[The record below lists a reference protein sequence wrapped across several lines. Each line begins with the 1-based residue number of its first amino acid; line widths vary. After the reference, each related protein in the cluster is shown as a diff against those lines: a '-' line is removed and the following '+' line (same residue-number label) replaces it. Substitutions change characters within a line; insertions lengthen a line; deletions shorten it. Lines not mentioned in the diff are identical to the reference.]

1 MENKYLPIGSVVKIS
16 DRQKKLMITGYLPIS
31 TNENQERKIWDYCGC
46 LYPEGVITTETNYV
60 FNQNNIEEICFLG
73 LEDDEQ
79 KKFQEKI
86 QEAVKS
92 LRNLGNN

>member
-16 DRQKKLMITGYLPIS
+16 DSQKKLMITGYLPIE
-31 TNENQERKIWDYCGC
+31 TNENEERKIWDYCGC
-46 LYPEGVITTETNYV
+46 LYPEGIIITSTNYV
-60 FNQNNIEEICFLG
+60 FNQDKIEEVCFLG

-86 QEAVKS
+86 QETVRK
-92 LRNLGNN
+92 LRNLDNN

>member
-1 MENKYLPIGSVVKIS
+1 
-16 DRQKKLMITGYLPIS
+16 MITGYLPIS

>member
-16 DRQKKLMITGYLPIS
+16 DSQKKLMITGYLRIS
-31 TNENQERKIWDYCGC
+31 TNEKQERKICDYCGC

-73 LEDDEQ
+73 FEDDEQ

>member
-16 DRQKKLMITGYLPIS
+16 DSQKKLMITGYLPIK
-31 TNENQERKIWDYCGC
+31 TNENEERKIWDYCGC
-46 LYPEGVITTETNYV
+46 LYPEGIITTSTNYV
-60 FNQNNIEEICFLG
+60 FNQDKIEEVCFLG

-86 QEAVKS
+86 QETVRK
-92 LRNLGNN
+92 LRNLDNN